1 MLLGGGGPS
10 GRSLHGSR
18 PTRNP
23 GRSRRMVRR
32 ALVSVHGKTGVVKF
46 CRGLAARVLE
56 QEHQLYPRA
65 IRLYAEGRLQMVG
78 RRVLVREGP

>member
-1 MLLGGGGPS
+1 
-10 GRSLHGSR
+10 
-18 PTRNP
+18 
-23 GRSRRMVRR
+23 MVRR